1 MYRDQ
6 MLSVGTIENGFIIEI
21 HGKFKPEKKV
31 DSDGTCCDLGI
42 RHGEKEIFAKD
53 GPDVA
58 RKIEA
63 LMPMLEVDEFDSEEA
78 FDKAFN
84 EAAKK

>member
-6 MLSVGTIENGFIIEI
+6 MLSVGKIENGFIIEI
-21 HGKFKPEKKV
+21 HGRFKPEEKEK
-31 DSDGTCCDLGI
+31 GEGLCYPNE
-42 RHGEKEIFAKD
+42 RGEKELFAKD
-53 GPDVA
+53 PTDLA
-58 RKIEA
+58 QKIEA
-63 LMPMLEVDEFDSEEA
+63 LMPLLEVDEFDSEEA